1 MLPKID
7 QLDGETKALILPLLP
22 RVAAEIAELI
32 GLEAALTLFVGF
44 GGMVWRF
51 THCPAVMGI
60 GAQRFDEM
68 AGAIG
73 KENALR
79 LAEAFG
85 HDDVYIPVCH
95 AARRALRS
103 RLIIADFD
111 KLTQRVSAREAI
123 NQLARRYRLSAKSI
137 ESTVNGKTKPTPT
150 KPTGGRT

>member
-7 QLDGETKALILPLLP
+7 QLDEETRALILPLLP
-22 RVAAEIAELI
+22 RVAVEIAELI
-32 GLEAALTLFVGF
+32 GLETALALFVEF

-51 THCPAVMGI
+51 TRCPDGMGI
-60 GAQRFDEM
+60 GAQRFNEM

-79 LAEAFG
+79 LADAFG

-95 AARRALRS
+95 AARRALRR

-111 KLTQRVSAREAI
+111 ALTKTVSAREAF
-123 NQLARRYRLSAKSI
+123 NQLARRYRLSATAI
-137 ESTVNGKTKPTPT
+137 EHTVNGKAKPTRE
-150 KPTGGRT
+150 KPKGGRK